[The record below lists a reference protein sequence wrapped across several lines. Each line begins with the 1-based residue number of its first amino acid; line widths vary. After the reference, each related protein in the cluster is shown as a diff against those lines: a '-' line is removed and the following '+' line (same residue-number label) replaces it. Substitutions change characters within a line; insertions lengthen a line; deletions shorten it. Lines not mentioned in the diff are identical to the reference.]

1 MRIRLEERILE
12 DAGYRRAYRPET
24 ESPPVSPQESRLRG
38 LKSGE
43 RFTPRQVQ
51 VVKKGMDEAKLIR
64 ALEEKGV
71 GRPST
76 YALTIARLL
85 DHGYLH
91 RRPGGGLEI
100 TDLGASVLR
109 FLTEQYPRLFSYTFT
124 KEMERNLDALA
135 QGKKAYVDVIR
146 AVWTLLQE

>member
-1 MRIRLEERILE
+1 MRIRLEEPVLE
-12 DAGYRRAYRPET
+12 DAGYRRAYPPET
-24 ESPPVSPQESRLRG
+24 ESLPIPPQASRLRG

-64 ALEEKGV
+64 ALEEKGI

-76 YALTIARLL
+76 YALTITRLV

-91 RRPGGGLEI
+91 RRPDGGLEI
-100 TDLGASVLR
+100 TDFGVSVLG
-109 FLTEQYPRLFSYTFT
+109 FLTKQYPRLFSYTFT
-124 KEMERNLDALA
+124 KEMEHNLDALA
-135 QGKKAYVDVIR
+135 QGKKAYGDVIR